1 MNARRLTSIARVGLV
16 AAAFAVLICASAAM
30 AHDWTVQVSGIQG
43 PMDTT
48 AGTPGDPCATVDP
61 QTGQA
66 SIVSN
71 TMTGSLVGCW
81 YLDTFALT
89 TPEPDLR
96 GTGTEHFVGCLDIE
110 GKGHCT
116 PADPAGTLT
125 LTARFEFEFD
135 AGREVSG
142 RCQHQIVSGTGGFL
156 GATGRIDFTDNV
168 TNGMSA
174 YLGHIRLARHE
185 AGRTTA
191 AAVTAAA
198 RRPDSMC

>member
-1 MNARRLTSIARVGLV
+1 MHARRLTSIARVGLL
-16 AAAFAVLICASAAM
+16 AAAFAVLICASAAL
-30 AHDWTVQVSGIQG
+30 AHGSTVQVSGIQR

-48 AGTPGDPCATVDP
+48 AGAPGDPCAPVDP

-66 SIVSN
+66 PIVSN
-71 TMTGSLVGCW
+71 AMTGSLVGCW
-81 YLDTFALT
+81 YLDTFAST

-110 GKGHCT
+110 GKGNCT

-125 LTARFEFEFD
+125 LTARFEFEFN

-142 RCQHQIVSGTGGFL
+142 RCQHQIVSGTGGFQ

-168 TNGMSA
+168 VNGTST
-174 YLGHIRLARHE
+174 YLGHIHVARHE